1 MSYPI
6 DPARLPLR
14 EMACQPGRAHAAQRT
29 LKGIPVFISRR
40 LPLQS
45 SAAPSETR
53 SCATWPAA
61 QAQEATDHVLG
72 LSPGELRPRHRHKA
86 RYEGYCTAAAIPYDV
101 LTAAVMP
108 CFFPGSLWCQPCA
121 ESESTARSG
130 WRFSERQQPTSTRRR
145 GIVQAQPEHSCR
157 AMPRHADSQPDCH
170 CHISA
175 VRTLPKQSPRL
186 RLPDLAHPPARPRSS
201 PCGSLVLPPAPR
213 GRVAPLTAIILG
225 LCLFPSSLSP
235 SSPLRTQ
242 AAVTD
247 SHEIATLPQSLS
259 SRCVAS

>member
-186 RLPDLAHPPARPRSS
+186 RLPDFAHPRAAALSS
-201 PCGSLVLPPAPR
+201 LPPC
-213 GRVAPLTAIILG
+213 PLSCTARARRPFDRHHLG
-225 LCLFPSSLSP
+225 LCLFPSPLSP